1 MFPWTRPAEMKKLPH
16 SYVVNP
22 KIKTY
27 ERRQKLVKVDEKNPE
42 YGFVT
47 VEEVYEK
54 SSVDRQE
61 FINSFRDDVGIEN
74 ILKKVQMSGDMTL
87 LNQRQAVEGQPGEVR
102 DITVYQEKDLET
114 LASLGDSAA
123 AKFSALPVELTK
135 GRTMEQFLKEV
146 NAEEINAYIEAIKG
160 GNQDGAK

>member
-16 SYVVNP
+16 SYVPNP

-27 ERRQKLVKVDEKNPE
+27 ERRQKLVHVDDKNPE
-42 YGFVT
+42 YGFIT

-61 FINSFRDDVGIEN
+61 YINSFRDDVGIEN

-87 LNQRQAVEGQPGEVR
+87 LNQRQAVQGEPGEVK
-102 DITVYQEKDLET
+102 DITIFQEDEET
-114 LASLGDSAA
+114 LAALGDSAA
-123 AKFSALPVELTK
+123 AKYAALPVELTK

-146 NAEEINAYIEAIKG
+146 NAEEINAFIEAIKG
-160 GNQDGAK
+160 GKEDGAK